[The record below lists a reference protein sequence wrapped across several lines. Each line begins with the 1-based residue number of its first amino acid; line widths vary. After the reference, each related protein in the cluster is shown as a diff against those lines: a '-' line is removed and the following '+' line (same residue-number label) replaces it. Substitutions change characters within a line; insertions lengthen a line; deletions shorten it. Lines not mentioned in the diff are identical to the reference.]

1 MYPLIFFG
9 LAVFFSLI
17 HLSRIKKRNNSST
30 IEAILLWLIV
40 WCIGIQGIFAAVFQ
54 IWMPDMIAKEIG
66 WGTGSPFEFEVAVGN
81 LGMGV
86 AALLALVWKGKYWL
100 GPLITYLIFIYGA
113 AYGHIVQQ
121 KLGDHSQYN
130 SGIFLYIGDIIIP
143 TIILILAVLYFFIV
157 IPKYDRK

>member
-9 LAVFFSLI
+9 LASISALI
-17 HLSRIKKRNNSST
+17 HLSRIKKRTSPQT
-30 IEAILLWLIV
+30 IETILLWLMV
-40 WCIGIQGIFAAVFQ
+40 WCIGAQGIFAAVFQ
-54 IWMPDMIAKEIG
+54 IWMPGMIAEKIG
-66 WGTGSPFEFEVAVGN
+66 WQASPFEFEVAVGN

-86 AALLALVWKGKYWL
+86 AGLLALIWRGKYWL

-121 KLGDHSQYN
+121 RLGDTSQYN

-143 TIILILAVLYFFIV
+143 SIILIFTVLFYLTV
-157 IPKYDRK
+157 LPKYDRK